1 MRSILL
7 IILLIIGSSLSAA
20 HLRVYGLVTELS
32 GSSPMS
38 GVMIKVYKDGER
50 LKPLYTGANGK
61 YNVDLDNGAFYVIRF
76 IKDGRVTKCFSVDTH
91 GGEWEGDGKEVSLE
105 IGIIMFEPVAGMD
118 FSFFDMP
125 MGMANFMPLNGQ
137 ILWSKEY
144 ESKVAPQVQR
154 LMTERASRLAFLATT
169 AARQS
174 GSEHSRQ

>member
-7 IILLIIGSSLSAA
+7 IILLVIGSSLSAA

-32 GSSPMS
+32 GSTPMS

-50 LKPLYTGANGK
+50 LKPIYTGANGK

-76 IKDGRVTKCFSVDTH
+76 IKEGLVTKCFSVDTH

-105 IGIIMFEPVAGMD
+105 IGIIMFEPVSGMD

-169 AARQS
+169 AARQNAID
-174 GSEHSRQ
+174 HSRQ